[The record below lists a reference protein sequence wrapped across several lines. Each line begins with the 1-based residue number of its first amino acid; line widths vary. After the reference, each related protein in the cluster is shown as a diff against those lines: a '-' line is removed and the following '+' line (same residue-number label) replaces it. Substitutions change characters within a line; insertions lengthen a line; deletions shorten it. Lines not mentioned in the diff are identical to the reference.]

1 MPSTNPFRAIKP
13 IPFADELFTRSH
25 NNVMKT
31 SIRGTSTSSKAVP
44 LIRKARKKEAARIEL
59 LSREL
64 REKLFQIVEEFP
76 TLQDGHIPDFY
87 IEILD
92 ISFSIDKIRQTLG
105 SLSGSADV
113 IWKIKREYLGTVW
126 HASSIL
132 ATKDLR
138 RAAFG
143 RMESVIK
150 KLKTRLEFLE
160 SVRKEMRLMPGID
173 FEQPTFCIAGYP
185 NVGKSSLVNGV
196 TSATPEIGAY
206 PFTTKE
212 ATVGHLE
219 IPVYASSS
227 HTKPL
232 THIPCQ
238 IVDTPGILD
247 RALDERNEIELRAL
261 AALKTLAAAI
271 VFIFDFTQ
279 QEAINAQLNL
289 YRQIIS
295 EFSEV
300 PLLLLFGKADLLD
313 QEEEDKLKVFIKE
326 NFPNDLFNLVT
337 MNDPSSIHSL
347 LADFFKTNQ
356 KQITTIMDQQNIL
369 VED

>member
-13 IPFADELFTRSH
+13 IPFADELFTQSH
-25 NNVMKT
+25 NTVMKT
-31 SIRGTSTSSKAVP
+31 SIRGTSTSAKSVP
-44 LIRKARKKEAARIEL
+44 LLRKARKKEAARIEL

-64 REKLFQIVEEFP
+64 REKLFRIVEEFP

-87 IEILD
+87 LEILD

-105 SLSGSADV
+105 SLSGSADI

-126 HASSIL
+126 HANSIL

-143 RMESVIK
+143 RMDSVIK
-150 KLKTRLEFLE
+150 KLKVRLEFLE
-160 SVRKEMRLMPGID
+160 SVRREMRLMPGID

-206 PFTTKE
+206 PFTTKD

-227 HTKPL
+227 HSKPI
-232 THIPCQ
+232 THISCQ

-247 RALDERNEIELRAL
+247 RPINERNEIELRAL

-279 QEAINAQLNL
+279 QEAINAQLSLFN
-289 YRQIIS
+289 QICD

-300 PLLLLFGKADLLD
+300 PLLLLFGKADLLT
-313 QEEEDKLKVFIKE
+313 EEEKNQLKAFYKE
-326 NFPNDLFNLVT
+326 NFPSYHFNLVT
-337 MNDPSSIHSL
+337 MNDSSRVHTL
-347 LADFFKTNQ
+347 LVDFFKTNQ
-356 KQITTIMDQQNIL
+356 KQITTIMNRQNIL
-369 VED
+369 HEE

>member
-13 IPFADELFTRSH
+13 IPFADELFTLSH
-25 NNVMKT
+25 NTVMKT
-31 SIRGTSTSSKAVP
+31 SIRGTSGSSKSVP
-44 LIRKARKKEAARIEL
+44 LIRKARKKEAVRIEL
-59 LSREL
+59 LSRQL
-64 REKLFQIVEEFP
+64 RERLFRIVEEFP
-76 TLQDGHIPDFY
+76 TLQDGYIPDFY
-87 IEILD
+87 VEILD

-105 SLSGSADV
+105 SLSGSANL
-113 IWKIKREYLGTVW
+113 IWQIKREYIGTVW

-143 RMESVIK
+143 RFESVIK
-150 KLKTRLEFLE
+150 KLKTRLEYLE
-160 SVRKEMRLMPGID
+160 VVRKEMRLMPGID
-173 FEQPTFCIAGYP
+173 LEQPTLCIAGYP

-227 HTKPL
+227 HTEPL

-247 RALDERNEIELRAL
+247 RALDKRNEIELRAL

-289 YRQIIS
+289 YSQIIS
-295 EFSEV
+295 EFSDV
-300 PLLLLFGKADLLD
+300 PLLLLFSKADLFD
-313 QEEEDKLKVFIKE
+313 QIEKDALEAFWKE
-326 NFPNDLFNLVT
+326 NFSSHPFNLVS
-337 MNDPSSIHSL
+337 MNDPANLHAL
-347 LADFFKTNQ
+347 LVDFFKTNQ
-356 KQITTIMDQQNIL
+356 KQITAIMKQQNIPA
-369 VED
+369 ED

>member
-1 MPSTNPFRAIKP
+1 MPSTNPFRTIKP
-13 IPFADELFTRSH
+13 VPFSDELFELSH
-25 NNVMKT
+25 NTVMKT
-31 SIRGTSTSSKAVP
+31 SIRGTATSSKAVP
-44 LIRKARKKEAARIEL
+44 LIRKARKKEAVRIEL

-64 REKLFQIVEEFP
+64 RDRLFRIVEEFP

-87 IEILD
+87 MEILD

-113 IWKIKREYLGTVW
+113 IWKIKREYIGTVW

-143 RMESVIK
+143 RMESVIR

-247 RALDERNEIELRAL
+247 RSLDERNEIELRAL

-279 QEAINAQLNL
+279 QEALSAQLNL
-289 YRQIIS
+289 YHQIIS

-300 PLLLLFGKADLLD
+300 PLLLLFGKADLLN
-313 QEEEDKLKVFIKE
+313 QEEKDNLEAFRKE
-326 NFPNDLFNLVT
+326 HFADNVFNLVT
-337 MNDPSSIHSL
+337 MNEPSNIHTL
-347 LADFFKTNQ
+347 LTNFFKTNQ
-356 KQITTIMDQQNIL
+356 KQITAIMKQQNIL